1 MELTTLNT
9 YLPFIFLGIGSVSIA
24 IAIFFKSSKSSLK
37 ETGIEVEGII
47 FKQERNTNFS
57 IQIDDSSSSINNR
70 ITVRFV
76 TKKQEWITEVIKQD
90 FQLFYTGQY
99 KDGNTIKIFYDES
112 NPSNFFVDTK
122 QSEFIVRIMFS
133 IVGLV
138 FISIGLYKIIF
149 NGGGE

>member
-1 MELTTLNT
+1 MALTTLNT
-9 YLPFIFLGIGSVSIA
+9 YLPFIFLSIGSVSIA
-24 IAIFFKSSKSSLK
+24 IAIFFKSSKSILK

-47 FKQERNTNFS
+47 FKQERNTNF
-57 IQIDDSSSSINNR
+57 ITQIDDSSSSINNR

-122 QSEFIVRIMFS
+122 QSEYIVRIMFS

>member
-24 IAIFFKSSKSSLK
+24 IAIFLKSSKSSLK

-90 FQLFYTGQY
+90 FQLFYTSQY

>member
-90 FQLFYTGQY
+90 FQLFYTSQY

>member
-24 IAIFFKSSKSSLK
+24 IAIFFKSSKSILK

-57 IQIDDSSSSINNR
+57 TQIDDSSSSINNR

>member
-24 IAIFFKSSKSSLK
+24 IAIFFKSSKSILK

-47 FKQERNTNFS
+47 FKQERNTNF
-57 IQIDDSSSSINNR
+57 ITQIDDSSSSINNR

-90 FQLFYTGQY
+90 FQLFYTSQY

-122 QSEFIVRIMFS
+122 QSEYIVRIMFS

>member
-57 IQIDDSSSSINNR
+57 TQIDDSSSSINNR

>member
-1 MELTTLNT
+1 MALTTLNT
-9 YLPFIFLGIGSVSIA
+9 YLPFIFLSIGSVSIA
-24 IAIFFKSSKSSLK
+24 IAIFFKSSKSILK